1 MNIKNHYNNI
11 NYSEIGFLNRV
22 QMAQFLGVSQRK
34 LSMMVSS
41 RQIPVIRIGRSVRF
55 DLNKVIRALEKYTIE
70 ED

>member
-34 LSMMVSS
+34 LSTMVSS
-41 RQIPVIRIGRSVRF
+41 RQIPVIRISRSVRF
-55 DLNKVIRALEKYTIE
+55 DLNKVITALEKYTIE

>member
-1 MNIKNHYNNI
+1 MNNI
-11 NYSEIGFLNRV
+11 HNYKKINYREIGFLNRV

-34 LSMMVSS
+34 LSMMVSN

-55 DLNKVIRALEKYTIE
+55 DLNKVITALEKYTIE